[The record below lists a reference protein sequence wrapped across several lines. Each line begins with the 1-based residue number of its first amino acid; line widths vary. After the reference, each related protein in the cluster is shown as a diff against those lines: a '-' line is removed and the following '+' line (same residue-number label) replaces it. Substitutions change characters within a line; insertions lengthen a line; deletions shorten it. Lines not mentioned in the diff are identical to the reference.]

1 MYNSAVRVRLNI
13 LYNFGGGVA
22 PILVSILTIPAYLRI
37 IGDARYG
44 ILSIIW
50 MVFGYF
56 GLFDF
61 GLSRAT
67 AHRLSKIR
75 DHELR
80 ARATVF
86 YTAVGLNAAL
96 GVSVATVFYIVTL
109 PTMSVFL
116 SNSAPLHDEI
126 LTSLP
131 WIAGFFP
138 LALLSGVLVGTMEAE
153 ERFLELNIQQVA
165 GSILLQCL
173 PLVFVY
179 CSGPSLEHAVLGA
192 IAARTA
198 STAWLGFSCF
208 RWVFPAGRPTIRM
221 HDACELLRYGAWIT
235 VSNGLGPLLV
245 SVDQLIIGLML
256 GPSAVAYYSV
266 PFSMAMKMLIA
277 PAAITRALF
286 PRFSRVSHAET
297 EILSRRSLMT
307 LTSVMTLI
315 CVPAILIADPG
326 LRWWISE
333 NFAHE
338 SHLTAEILLVGTWIN
353 GLAMLPFTLLQGRN
367 RPDVI
372 AKLHALEIL
381 PFIVVLWLCIKTMG
395 QSGAAL
401 AWCIRVAADG
411 GLMFLAAG
419 YRAGS
424 LKDLLLPALTVLGAL
439 AMSEFGRPNAVS
451 TFSLVFVLG
460 LMFWVSKHD
469 EVLSAII
476 THGAQRILIAVL
488 RTGE

>member
-1 MYNSAVRVRLNI
+1 
-13 LYNFGGGVA
+13 
-22 PILVSILTIPAYLRI
+22 
-37 IGDARYG
+37 
-44 ILSIIW
+44 
-50 MVFGYF
+50 
-56 GLFDF
+56 
-61 GLSRAT
+61 
-67 AHRLSKIR
+67 
-75 DHELR
+75 
-80 ARATVF
+80 
-86 YTAVGLNAAL
+86 
-96 GVSVATVFYIVTL
+96 
-109 PTMSVFL
+109 
-116 SNSAPLHDEI
+116 
-126 LTSLP
+126 
-131 WIAGFFP
+131 
-138 LALLSGVLVGTMEAE
+138 
-153 ERFLELNIQQVA
+153 
-165 GSILLQCL
+165 
-173 PLVFVY
+173 
-179 CSGPSLEHAVLGA
+179 
-192 IAARTA
+192 
-198 STAWLGFSCF
+198 
-208 RWVFPAGRPTIRM
+208 
-221 HDACELLRYGAWIT
+221 
-235 VSNGLGPLLV
+235 
-245 SVDQLIIGLML
+245 
-256 GPSAVAYYSV
+256 
-266 PFSMAMKMLIA
+266 
-277 PAAITRALF
+277 
-286 PRFSRVSHAET
+286 
-297 EILSRRSLMT
+297 
-307 LTSVMTLI
+307 
-315 CVPAILIADPG
+315 LIADPG